1 MAHNTRIVRGVHER
15 YHQGCSMVNTNMR
28 TALLEN
34 RARRPGLAPG
44 SMLRR
49 LQSLCAALIAAAL
62 FAGALSAAEPTVV
75 TVDLKSVVVERFMGI
90 GVQWDPYEYLP
101 SPEAWKTTLSR
112 VDFMRPGLFRVMLNA
127 TSYLRGFDVAGNPQY
142 VWSEGQSGMERLS
155 SLFDILDYAQAKNID
170 ILIGEWSPSRGLNV
184 GGGARAGAA
193 DPRWARVHADFAK
206 YLMTV
211 RKYSVIKY
219 FNYMNE
225 PNGDWMWPGG
235 AVDYSAWAQGVRNLR
250 KEFDAHGLSALQ
262 VAGPDNSG
270 NWDWLDRC
278 AQELRGEIG
287 AWEMHWYAKD
297 AEVLDGRIEKLLQEK
312 REMLRKTAPQSAS
325 QPLFLGE
332 SGMIEGKVNGD
343 QQPRVKEFVYG
354 VLMADY
360 IAQVARAGWETG
372 TAWDMD
378 DAMHVNQGGRVSPP
392 AARTLKIWGFWN
404 TQGTAMGHPEDE
416 AIRPWFYTWSLMARL
431 FPKGTRIVNAK
442 SVYEEVKT
450 VREWAKGT
458 RIVGATNA
466 DVPGLRSMAGTRQEG
481 SRTEMSFMVVND
493 GDAPKTVTLKAPGAG
508 RRNLTTYRYFDR
520 ERPVDSNGFPVP
532 VGKPAAADL
541 GKGVGIELP
550 SRGVVFLTTR
560 SAR

>member
-1 MAHNTRIVRGVHER
+1 MK
-15 YHQGCSMVNTNMR
+15 

-34 RARRPGLAPG
+34 RKGLF
-44 SMLRR
+44 
-49 LQSLCAALIAAAL
+49 AALLAAAL
-62 FAGALSAAEPTVV
+62 LAAAASAAEPVVV
-75 TVDLKSVVVERFMGI
+75 TVNLKSVAVEKFMGI
-90 GVQWDPYEYLP
+90 GVQWDPYEYPP
-101 SPEAWKTTLSR
+101 SPEAWKTTLRR

-127 TSYLRGFDVAGNPQY
+127 TSYLRGFDASGNPLY
-142 VWSEGQSGMERLS
+142 VWSEGQPGIERLS
-155 SLFDILDYAQAKNID
+155 SLFDILDYAQANKID
-170 ILIGEWSPSRGLNV
+170 VLIGEWSPARGLNL

-193 DPRWARVHADFAK
+193 DPHWARVHADFAR
-206 YLMTV
+206 YLTTV
-211 RKYSVIKY
+211 KKYSVIRY

-250 KEFDAHGLSALQ
+250 QEFDARGLAALQ

-278 AQELRGEIG
+278 AREL
-287 AWEMHWYAKD
+287 HWYAKD
-297 AEVLDGRIEKLLQEK
+297 AEVLDGRIEKLLAEK
-312 REMLRKTAPQSAS
+312 REMLRKTAPRSAS

-332 SGMIEGKVNGD
+332 SGLIEGKVNGD

-431 FPKGTRIVNAK
+431 FPKGSRIVSA
-442 SVYEEVKT
+442 
-450 VREWAKGT
+450 A
-458 RIVGATNA
+458 GASET
-466 DVPGLRSMAGTRQEG
+466 PGLRIMAGTSQEG
-481 SRTEMSFMVVND
+481 SRTEISFMLVND
-493 GDAPKTVTLKAPGAG
+493 SNGPKSVTLKAPGAG
-508 RRNLTTYRYFDR
+508 RRNLTTYRYFDP
-520 ERPVDSNGFPVP
+520 ERPVDTNGFPLP
-532 VGKPAAADL
+532 IGKPAATNLA
-541 GKGVGIELP
+541 KGVAIELP
-550 SRGVVFLTTR
+550 SRGVVFLTTGSPR
-560 SAR
+560 